1 MTMEEFSGEDVS
13 QAESFLCRSQ
23 WVLKNYD
30 WDPLAIIST
39 LFTIL
44 KTEGIANFK
53 NNVRTIESNYDL
65 NLMLDL
71 DVGSILDNV

>member
-1 MTMEEFSGEDVS
+1 MEEFSGKDVS
-13 QAESFLCRSQ
+13 QAARFLRRYQ

-44 KTEGIANFK
+44 NTEGIANFK
-53 NNVRTIESNYDL
+53 NNFGTIESNYDL